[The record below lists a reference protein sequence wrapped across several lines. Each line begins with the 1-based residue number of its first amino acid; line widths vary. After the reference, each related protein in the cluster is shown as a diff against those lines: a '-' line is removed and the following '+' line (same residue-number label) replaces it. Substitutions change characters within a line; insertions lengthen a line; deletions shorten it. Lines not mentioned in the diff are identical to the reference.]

1 MRLAHEDTLIAW
13 SQERGAQVRGAVDTT
28 LFSVDVGDDAERLEF
43 VAGGCELRVRS
54 RGPFRLLATKP
65 SVVAAEKYLFYTRA
79 VHRRIALG
87 FPRWSNLRVGDPIA
101 AGVTITWRDTTT
113 TMSWPE
119 SHGLETITF
128 FYPKAS
134 AAVTLSHLVQMP
146 VVISSR
152 QLNRQQP
159 HTFWSSRR
167 VILAVSSF
175 GRQNLSLPRQ
185 TLEGTD
191 GPDDDRLSDT
201 RENPGVGRQLWAA
214 GDVALF
220 VTALW
225 VDSAG
230 DRAPGPRCDVV
241 AFESPA
247 RSTHERHGRDRRLG
261 ARVLR

>member
-43 VAGGCELRVRS
+43 VAGGCELWVRS
-54 RGPFRLLATKP
+54 RGPFRLLATMS

-113 TMSWPE
+113 TMSWSE
-119 SHGLETITF
+119 SQGLETITF

-146 VVISSR
+146 VVDLI
-152 QLNRQQP
+152 
-159 HTFWSSRR
+159 
-167 VILAVSSF
+167 
-175 GRQNLSLPRQ
+175 
-185 TLEGTD
+185 
-191 GPDDDRLSDT
+191 
-201 RENPGVGRQLWAA
+201 AA
-214 GDVALF
+214 I
-220 VTALW
+220 
-225 VDSAG
+225 
-230 DRAPGPRCDVV
+230 
-241 AFESPA
+241 ESPA
-247 RSTHERHGRDRRLG
+247 APHLLVLEEGDTRGLVLWSAKPESAPTD
-261 ARVLR
+261 ARGYRWAR

>member
-113 TMSWPE
+113 TMSWSE
-119 SHGLETITF
+119 SQGLETITF

-146 VVISSR
+146 VVDLI
-152 QLNRQQP
+152 
-159 HTFWSSRR
+159 
-167 VILAVSSF
+167 
-175 GRQNLSLPRQ
+175 
-185 TLEGTD
+185 
-191 GPDDDRLSDT
+191 
-201 RENPGVGRQLWAA
+201 AA
-214 GDVALF
+214 I
-220 VTALW
+220 
-225 VDSAG
+225 
-230 DRAPGPRCDVV
+230 
-241 AFESPA
+241 ESPA
-247 RSTHERHGRDRRLG
+247 APHLLVLEEGDTRGLVLWSAKPESAPTD
-261 ARVLR
+261 ARGYRWAR